1 MKQGCN
7 TNGNNNIWQEEM
19 TAKPGMSKT
28 SQSPS
33 KENPSK
39 VIQPIETKNCYWS
52 LETEENPTKNGN
64 VTIDSLNEKATVKKK
79 KKKKK
84 KALNTANQNTQKL
97 QQKRWKR
104 YTSQGEDSSY
114 CCTWCLYVSEN

>member
-79 KKKKK
+79 KKKKS
-84 KALNTANQNTQKL
+84 T
-97 QQKRWKR
+97 
-104 YTSQGEDSSY
+104 
-114 CCTWCLYVSEN
+114 